1 MQDYST
7 ENETPLK
14 LPQVKVTRRF
24 DDLSPL
30 RTDLSPLR
38 SLPTKTVRGRNFEE
52 QLVQENQQLYNK
64 NIDQRAEIW
73 DQEKVIDHKE
83 QEIDSLCRKTL

>member
-38 SLPTKTVRGRNFEE
+38 KLPITTPTIRGWNFEE
-52 QLVQENQQLYNK
+52 QLVHEN
-64 NIDQRAEIW
+64 
-73 DQEKVIDHKE
+73 
-83 QEIDSLCRKTL
+83 